1 MKDKNYKANKNKN
14 VAYFFGLWMGN
25 KSLKILL
32 KSHIYITKEIN
43 KYYQRKANNEWYLSD
58 DT

>member
-1 MKDKNYKANKNKN
+1 MKDKNYKANKTKMQHIS
-14 VAYFFGLWMGN
+14 GLWMGN

-43 KYYQRKANNEWYLSD
+43 KYYQRKVNNE
-58 DT
+58 